1 MMVSW
6 VPQNG
11 FIGHRGGRAMRG
23 SRRGAWQRA
32 PYPDTSRMV
41 AVRRKLP
48 PGANQ
53 RVGETRNS
61 GDKKNE
67 NNPQRFAQVR
77 SATWATT
84 ILSKPASAAAEFD
97 FKLGVNTPDTHP
109 LTLRLIEAAHVIGA
123 QSSGRLNVT
132 VFPNSQLGGDPE
144 MLSQLRAGGIE
155 LLAAPSMTLSTL
167 VPLSDLPSVGFA
179 FASYD
184 QVWAAMDGGVG
195 DVVRDAIGKAGI
207 VPMKKIWDNGFRQIT
222 LSSSRQ
228 LNSVEDLRGFKIRVP
243 VTALLTSLF
252 SGLGALPSGISY
264 SELYSALQTHIV
276 EGQENPLAQVST
288 GKLYEVQKYCALSNH
303 CWSGY
308 WIVANRRALSSLPA
322 DLVDFV
328 NTHFDA
334 AAIRERADLQEMDR
348 SLQAELAGKGMT
360 FNKPD
365 PVQFRAALV
374 KAGFYTQWQK
384 TYGAEAWAQIHVARL
399 MSARM
404 DLAAQTNNRAP
415 SVVVTAAE
423 SSE

>member
-1 MMVSW
+1 MVSSAR
-6 VPQNG
+6 VGAGISP
-11 FIGHRGGRAMRG
+11 GGRRLAIGGG
-23 SRRGAWQRA
+23 STETGFWRDNAPREATTMKITRRG
-32 PYPDTSRMV
+32 
-41 AVRRKLP
+41 LL
-48 PGANQ
+48 G
-53 RVGETRNS
+53 
-61 GDKKNE
+61 
-67 NNPQRFAQVR
+67 
-77 SATWATT
+77 SASAAWATAV
-84 ILSKPASAAAEFD
+84 IGKPASAAAEFE

-109 LTLRLIEAAHVIGA
+109 LTIRLTEAAKAIGA

-144 MLSQLRAGGIE
+144 MLSQVRAGGIE

-167 VPLSDLPSVGFA
+167 VPLSGLPSIGFA

-195 DVVRDAIGKAGI
+195 EVVREAIGKAGI
-207 VPMKKIWDNGFRQIT
+207 VPIKKMWDNGFRQIT
-222 LSSSRQ
+222 SSSSRQ

-252 SGLGALPSGISY
+252 SGLGALPSSISY

-308 WIVANRRALSSLPA
+308 WIIGNRRALAGLPA
-322 DLVDFV
+322 DLLEIV
-328 NTHFDA
+328 NRNFDE
-334 AAIRERADLQEMDR
+334 AAIKERADMLAMDR
-348 SLQAELAGKGMT
+348 SLQADLTAKGMT

-384 TYGAEAWAQIHVARL
+384 TYGAEAWARL
-399 MSARM
+399 EQYTGP
-404 DLAAQTNNRAP
+404 LT
-415 SVVVTAAE
+415 
-423 SSE
+423 